1 MDGQVIYNVPHA
13 MPFGWPIAVY
23 FFCTGLSAGSFFI
36 SVLARLMG
44 LTAYKKLG
52 RIAAILAPLLLVI
65 APIFLIAD
73 LEQPARFYRV
83 LTHFNPTSPISYGSF
98 LLTLYPISAIL
109 YAYFLFRDDIKDSWV
124 YKLGG
129 ALRFNKA
136 NADKMTQFFGILGI
150 PLAVAVHGYTGFI
163 VGIVRAREL
172 WNSALMPVLFLVSA
186 IISGIG
192 LVMLVSMLIDRKNAE
207 TNRPLY
213 AALGKILGGM
223 IFVDLFMV
231 LCDGLVLASGQA
243 GAREAAHLLVAGPL
257 APWFLG
263 VEIGLGSLVPL
274 LIVFNK
280 RTANRIGWQA
290 LASVCVLAGVLTM
303 RFVLVIGG
311 QLTPLS

>member
-1 MDGQVIYNVPHA
+1 MSGQVIYNVPHA
-13 MPFGWPIAVY
+13 MPFGWAIAVY

-52 RIAAILAPLLLVI
+52 RVAAILAPLLLII
-65 APIFLIAD
+65 APAFLIAD
-73 LEQPARFYRV
+73 LEQPVRFYRV
-83 LTHFNPTSPISYGSF
+83 LINFNPTSPISYGSF

-109 YAYFLFRDDIKDSWV
+109 YAYFLFRDDIKGSWV

-129 ALRFNKA
+129 ALGLNKA

-172 WNSALMPVLFLVSA
+172 WNTALMPILFLVSA
-186 IISGIG
+186 IVSGIA
-192 LVMLVSMLIDRKNAE
+192 LVMLVNILVDRKNAE
-207 TNRPLY
+207 TNRTLH
-213 AALGKILGGM
+213 ANLSKILGGV
-223 IFVDLFMV
+223 ILLDLFLV
-231 LCDGLVLASGQA
+231 LCDVLVLSSGQA
-243 GAREAAHLLVAGPL
+243 GAREAAHLLLSGAM

-263 VEIGLGSLVPL
+263 VEIGLGGIIPL
-274 LIVFNK
+274 AIVFNK

-290 LASVCVLAGVLTM
+290 LASVLVLVGVLAM

-311 QLTPLS
+311 QMTPLS